1 MSAKTKKRINALI
14 LILAVGFAFPIW
26 AQENSSQQ
34 PTAQQDQATITKDS
48 SAGEDSAKADK
59 TSEEK
64 KAADEKKAKEEAEKA
79 KAAESE
85 SEPDNHGADID
96 SEINV
101 WGVHVNKDSSK
112 AEEYGQVPQGF
123 LLQWLRTYLDMK
135 NGRYLDL
142 KAANVGLNDGQYGFD
157 YGVYGNYKLYIDYNK
172 IPHLF
177 SKDGVI
183 IYNESAPGQWRLP
196 DSVQQ
201 ANQNLNNVPTTDP
214 SYQTGLTNQRN
225 FISSLIADAH
235 PQSLDLQRNR
245 GTTGFEY
252 DFNTNWKANFEYFQ
266 ENRDGFRPI
275 GTALSF
281 SNVIEF
287 PEPIDYHTYRTGG
300 GVEYANNGTVV
311 SAGYQYLKFVNETQ
325 AMI

>member
-1 MSAKTKKRINALI
+1 
-14 LILAVGFAFPIW
+14 
-26 AQENSSQQ
+26 
-34 PTAQQDQATITKDS
+34 
-48 SAGEDSAKADK
+48 
-59 TSEEK
+59 
-64 KAADEKKAKEEAEKA
+64 
-79 KAAESE
+79 
-85 SEPDNHGADID
+85 
-96 SEINV
+96 
-101 WGVHVNKDSSK
+101 
-112 AEEYGQVPQGF
+112 
-123 LLQWLRTYLDMK
+123 
-135 NGRYLDL
+135 
-142 KAANVGLNDGQYGFD
+142 
-157 YGVYGNYKLYIDYNK
+157 
-172 IPHLF
+172 
-177 SKDGVI
+177 KDGVI

-325 AMI
+325 AMIWDSPYRFTDRADQTIGDGTSQGQLQLPADNHGNLFNVGSATHLGPGQISGSFVSTD